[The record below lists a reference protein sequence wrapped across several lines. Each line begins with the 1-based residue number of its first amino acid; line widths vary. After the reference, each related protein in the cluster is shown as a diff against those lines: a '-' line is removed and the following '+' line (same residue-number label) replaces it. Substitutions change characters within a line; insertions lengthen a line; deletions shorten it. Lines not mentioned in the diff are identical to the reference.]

1 MKNYK
6 IPYITSAVFGGIG
19 VILWLI
25 VICEKLFSKAVS
37 PSWVKVLQVLGLIGF
52 AVALFILIVIV
63 IVAAF
68 DDKKTSKAV
77 KVSDEEILSKYKSRK
92 NK

>member
-6 IPYITSAVFGGIG
+6 IPYITSAAFGGVG

-25 VICEKLFSKAVS
+25 VICEKLFNKAVS
-37 PSWVKVLQVLGLIGF
+37 PSWVKVLQVLGIIGF
-52 AVALFILIVIV
+52 AIALFILILIV
-63 IVAAF
+63 VASLL